1 MCSLARGAG
10 HEGRRGS
17 LPTVSPDGDL
27 SGGLS
32 SAEDGRL
39 GLLWGVAPEGRDGM
53 RNARTKS
60 FAAGVDQKFL
70 IVDFISEVFEEFGR
84 EKTIRVSIETVATGL
99 IVDEVIDDLGLV
111 SAAAIAEDFVE
122 YRSEIKKP
130 IRSVEALSRLLK
142 KFRDRP
148 DWLEEAVRES
158 VSNGWTGLFPPK
170 DGRVSQKADRS
181 FRSEGG
187 SLGGEW

>member
-1 MCSLARGAG
+1 
-10 HEGRRGS
+10 
-17 LPTVSPDGDL
+17 
-27 SGGLS
+27 
-32 SAEDGRL
+32 
-39 GLLWGVAPEGRDGM
+39 M

-84 EKTIRVSIETVATGL
+84 EAKLRVSVETVATGL
-99 IVDEVIDDLGLV
+99 DIFEVIDDLGLV

-148 DWLEEAVRES
+148 DWLEEAVRDS
-158 VSNGWTGLFPPK
+158 MANGWTGLFVPK
-170 DGRVSQKADRS
+170 AGNGREKADRS
-181 FRSEGG
+181 FQTEGG
-187 SLGGEW
+187 SRGGEW

>member
-1 MCSLARGAG
+1 MKD
-10 HEGRRGS
+10 RR
-17 LPTVSPDGDL
+17 
-27 SGGLS
+27 
-32 SAEDGRL
+32 A
-39 GLLWGVAPEGRDGM
+39 
-53 RNARTKS
+53 KS
-60 FAAGVDQKFL
+60 FPAGENRLFL
-70 IVDFISEVFEEFGR
+70 IAEFVSDSVDEIGR

-99 IVDEVIDDLGLV
+99 IVDEVIGELGLDAASPSVREFV
-111 SAAAIAEDFVE
+111 SYRAEI
-122 YRSEIKKP
+122 RKP

-170 DGRVSQKADRS
+170 DGRASQKADRS